1 MFLLDTLTKTLFYTF
16 LAGSMLGIGLR
27 ISKDDLLAVV
37 RDRSWLVRTLIVNF
51 LLIPAVGVLA
61 AKTFA
66 LKPENALALIL
77 LSCAPGGLGALQ
89 FLTKTREEKILAYSG
104 ATAFLLSFLS
114 VIVSPFLISF
124 ALPKGL
130 TLTVPYLNA
139 ALYLILFAI
148 LPLVLGMVVNEKAEA
163 VARKL
168 AGPITWIAT
177 LAFVGVIVKTQA
189 LSKWAK
195 AESGA
200 RVLIGVIL
208 LILVSMLI
216 GWILGGPR
224 KGTRAVLAT
233 ASSMRNVALA
243 LGIAARSFP
252 DLPVLTPLVVFASVM
267 APANLLLMAV
277 LKVTGRKA
285 EKRAAAR

>member
-1 MFLLDTLTKTLFYTF
+1 MFILDTLAKTLFYTF
-16 LAGSMLGIGLR
+16 LAGSMLGIGLKITR
-27 ISKDDLLAVV
+27 DDLRTVV
-37 RDRSWLVRTLIVNF
+37 RDRSWLARTLIVNF

-89 FLTKTREEKILAYSG
+89 FLTKTREEIMLAYSG

-114 VIVSPFLISF
+114 VIISPILISF
-124 ALPKGL
+124 VLPEGL
-130 TLTVPYLNA
+130 TLTIPYLNA
-139 ALYLILFAI
+139 ALYLILFVI
-148 LPLVLGMVVNEKAEA
+148 LPLVLGLVVHEKAAA

-168 AGPITWIAT
+168 AGPVTWIAT
-177 LAFVGVIVKTQA
+177 LAFIGVIVKTQA

-195 AESGA
+195 AEGGA

-216 GWILGGPR
+216 GWIFGGPR
-224 KGTRAVLAT
+224 TRTRGVLAT
-233 ASSMRNVALA
+233 VSSMRNVALA
-243 LGIAARSFP
+243 MGIAARSFP
-252 DLPVLTPLVVFASVM
+252 DLPVLAPLIVFGSVM

-277 LKVTGRKA
+277 LKVAGRKPNKTDA
-285 EKRAAAR
+285 V

>member
-1 MFLLDTLTKTLFYTF
+1 MFFLDSLTRTLFYIF
-16 LAGSMLGIGLR
+16 LAGSMLGIGLKITR
-27 ISKDDLLAVV
+27 DDLLAVV
-37 RDRSWLVRTLIVNF
+37 RDKGWLVRTLIVNF

-89 FLTKTREEKILAYSG
+89 FLTKTHEELMLAYSG

-114 VIVSPFLISF
+114 VIISPFLISF
-124 ALPKGL
+124 VLPKGL
-130 TLTVPYLNA
+130 TLTIPYLNA
-139 ALYLILFAI
+139 ALYLILFVI
-148 LPLVLGMVVNEKAEA
+148 LPLVLGMVVHEKAKA
-163 VARKL
+163 VAHKF
-168 AGPITWIAT
+168 AGPVTWIAT
-177 LAFVGVIVKTQA
+177 LAFIGVLVKTRA

-195 AESGA
+195 TESGV
-200 RVLIGVIL
+200 RVLIGVVL
-208 LILVSMLI
+208 LILVSMLM

-224 KGTRAVLAT
+224 TRTRGVLAT

-243 LGIAARSFP
+243 MAIAVRSFP
-252 DLPVLTPLVVFASVM
+252 ELPVLTPLVVFGSIM

-277 LKVTGRKA
+277 LKVAGRPKKTKA
-285 EKRAAAR
+285 AG